1 MGVAHSDIADMMLAC
16 GQLEKALIYSTKS
29 MTFFEENSYNYFVAE
44 EIKFRAQFFS
54 GLYEKSAETLAS
66 SQCILLEDKFPLI
79 RCKYMY
85 YEACLLFKQGRFKQS
100 IQILGKLKL
109 LEKDKRGWNI
119 ALRILLVLN
128 FIELQEVD
136 VCAAQISSFRK
147 YLERLMKKGE
157 ILPRYIYINKLL
169 VSLWKNSLDFKRTND
184 EESKL
189 IDKLKSE
196 EIGYRWSEKS
206 PELIVFH
213 EWFLNKA

>member
-1 MGVAHSDIADMMLAC
+1 M
-16 GQLEKALIYSTKS
+16 
-29 MTFFEENSYNYFVAE
+29 
-44 EIKFRAQFFS
+44 
-54 GLYEKSAETLAS
+54 
-66 SQCILLEDKFPLI
+66 I